1 MLEIST
7 YALEAAIEA
16 VDEKIKALHAQIAQN
31 DKSNGNTLQTSAL
44 QADALQAELRKFTR
58 AAASL
63 RESHEEA
70 VWEAQSITPYNKLA
84 LFYQPDA
91 TPLTDLA
98 LRQSDSVT
106 KDAGRQAQH

>member
-7 YALEAAIEA
+7 YALEAAIQA

-31 DKSNGNTLQTSAL
+31 DKSNDSTL
-44 QADALQAELRKFTR
+44 QADALKTELSKFTR

-70 VWEAQSITPYNKLA
+70 VWEAEPITPYNKLA
-84 LFYQPDA
+84 QFYQPDA

-98 LRQSDSVT
+98 LRQSSAAAT
-106 KDAGRQAQH
+106 DAGRQAQH